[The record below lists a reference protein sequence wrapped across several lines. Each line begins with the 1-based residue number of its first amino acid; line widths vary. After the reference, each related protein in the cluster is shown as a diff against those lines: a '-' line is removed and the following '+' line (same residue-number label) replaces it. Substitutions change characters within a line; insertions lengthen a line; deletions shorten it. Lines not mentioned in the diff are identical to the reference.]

1 MVDHRRV
8 QARTVA
14 LLSGAQM
21 LSGLGAGA
29 VLSVGSLL
37 AVELSGSEAWAG
49 SVTTT
54 TTLGAAVAS
63 MPLARLAGTRG
74 RRVALSTGLLLATLG
89 SLTAVVAAVTGVFAI
104 LLVAGALLGVGT
116 AVNLQAR
123 FAATDLSEPDR
134 RGLDLSV
141 VVWMGTVG
149 AVAGPNLIGVG
160 GTLGRAIGVPEL
172 SGLFVIGAGGMAGG
186 MCLLWFGLRP
196 DPYLLAADLAAGAV
210 EEPAP
215 EPGPAP
221 SSRSLDGLRSAWRA
235 VTTHPVASAGLIGI
249 VVAHAVMV
257 AVMSMT
263 PLHLDGHGASVTVIG
278 LTISLHVAGMFAL
291 APVMGLATDRFG
303 GRTVVLAGMVILLA
317 AVLVAGL
324 SGHDHRLTTVG
335 LVLLGLGWS
344 AATVAGSTMV
354 VAHVAPAERVN
365 VQGLS
370 DTLMS
375 LAGAGGGAVSGV
387 IMAAAGFAGLGY
399 LAGATVVLALVAIVV
414 VAGRPVRTA
423 GR

>member
-1 MVDHRRV
+1 MIDHRRV
-8 QARTVA
+8 HARTIV

-49 SVTTT
+49 SITTT
-54 TTLGAAVAS
+54 STLGAAIAS
-63 MPLARLAGTRG
+63 MPLARLAATRG
-74 RRVALSTGLLLATLG
+74 RRVALSAGLLLATLG
-89 SLTAVVAAVTGVFAI
+89 ALIAVAAAVTGVFVV
-104 LLVAGALLGVGT
+104 LLVAGALLGVGS

-123 FAATDLSEPDR
+123 FAATDLSEPHR
-134 RGLDLSV
+134 RGRDLSL

-149 AVAGPNLIGVG
+149 AVAGPNLIGAG
-160 GTLGRAIGVPEL
+160 SALGRTIGVPEL
-172 SGLFVIGAGGMAGG
+172 SGLFVIGAVGMAGG

-196 DPYLLAADLAAGAV
+196 DPYLLAAELTGTGSGA
-210 EEPAP
+210 PP
-215 EPGPAP
+215 SISGPAAT
-221 SSRSLDGLRSAWRA
+221 SRSRDGLRVAWRA
-235 VTTHPVASAGLIGI
+235 VTARPVATAGLIGI

-278 LTISLHVAGMFAL
+278 LTISLHIAGMFAL

-303 GRTVVLAGMVILLA
+303 GRAVVLAGMAILLV

-324 SGHDHRLTTVG
+324 SGHDHRLTTIG
-335 LVLLGLGWS
+335 LILLGLGWS
-344 AATVAGSTMV
+344 AATVAGPTMV
-354 VAHVAPAERVN
+354 VAHVAATEKVT

-375 LAGAGGGAVSGV
+375 LAGAGGGAASGM
-387 IMAAAGFAGLGY
+387 IMAATGFAGLGY
-399 LAGATVVLALVAIVV
+399 VAGATVVIASAVIAVIGWRG
-414 VAGRPVRTA
+414 APG
-423 GR
+423 